1 MEWSDIGWMQ
11 CFLRPSPSTPL
22 DVAQRR
28 QQRPTASA
36 RVLAL
41 PNYTR
46 ACSAHFPGQCRWCRS
61 LRELR
66 VSQRVASDTSK
77 LRVACELMRCIT
89 CFANSIDVSKLVKW
103 EHASLLRHILP
114 RGVVQTS
121 HGCPSPRHT
130 LQIASMLKGC
140 GHVPSSSQ

>member
-1 MEWSDIGWMQ
+1 MERHRMDAMFSSP
-11 CFLRPSPSTPL
+11 LAEHAPRRRPAAPTTPHGVCSRLNST
-22 DVAQRR
+22 
-28 QQRPTASA
+28 
-36 RVLAL
+36 
-41 PNYTR
+41 YTR